1 LEADRLPR
9 DAPPPYLRNKTT
21 SYVREKCDAK
31 LPGFVLFYQRRNGLL
46 DCREKLDNE
55 LKATLGSC
63 RLGYT
68 ALAIFVE

>member
-1 LEADRLPR
+1 M
-9 DAPPPYLRNKTT
+9 
-21 SYVREKCDAK
+21 
-31 LPGFVLFYQRRNGLL
+31 LFYQGRNGLL
-46 DCREKLDNE
+46 DYREKKLDNE